1 MSDENKNVEDENK
14 SEEKKKKPSALMFET
29 LEDYLIRA
37 EEIFNVMQDEATKKE
52 ITVINPLFLKILG
65 NYLREAR
72 IAMVEK
78 TKPTVMY
85 NFCIPPEIIYAMDC
99 QPICQEA
106 GSVALSIT
114 EREQIKY
121 IDAAEEAGISPE
133 QCNAQKIWIGAIMK
147 NEVPEPDC
155 LLFGSQPCDSTNI
168 LYQVIEKFYN
178 LPTYIL
184 DVPYWS
190 YEEDNPFY
198 DERVIPYFTE
208 QVKGIFPW
216 LEKVTGK
223 KFDYDRLVQTIEL
236 SNKARELA
244 LELNELMKAKPSP
257 CPSMMTFTEYLVLTT
272 SSGTPQ
278 CIEYLQWMRDLAAR
292 MVKEGKGATEIMY
305 NREEEIRL
313 VWVYIPIFWDIL
325 LYDWMERRYGAVCV
339 TDLMGYN
346 YTQPVNTSSED
357 KIYEGLARN
366 ILDIPMG
373 RQSRGMA
380 EYYLDY
386 LIMVVKEYKAD
397 GAIFGG
403 HIACKH
409 SWAIAQLLKEELKKN
424 TGVPMLTFEVDTMDP
439 RVVKKSLIKKKL
451 KTFLESL
458 K

>member
-1 MSDENKNVEDENK
+1 MSQEKIKDPSEKNPNE
-14 SEEKKKKPSALMFET
+14 KPSAEMFLI
-29 LEDYLIRA
+29 LEDYLKRA
-37 EEIFNVMQDEATKKE
+37 LVIFDAMQDDMSKE
-52 ITVINPLFLKILG
+52 DITVINPVFLEILG
-65 NYLREAR
+65 DYLKDAR
-72 IAMVEK
+72 LAMTEK

-99 QPICQEA
+99 EPICQEA

-114 EREQIKY
+114 QREHLKY
-121 IDAAEEAGISPE
+121 IDAAEEAGITPE

-147 NEVPEPDC
+147 NEVPRPDC
-155 LLFGSQPCDSTNI
+155 LLYGSQPCDSTNI
-168 LYQVIEKFYN
+168 LYQVIEKYYE

-190 YEEDNPFY
+190 YEKESEFY
-198 DERVIPYFTE
+198 DERVIPYFSK

-216 LEKVTGK
+216 MEKVTGN
-223 KFDYDRLVQTIEL
+223 KFDYDRLVKTIEL

-272 SSGTPQ
+272 SSGTQ
-278 CIEYLQWMRDLAAR
+278 RCIDYLQWMRDLAAKQ
-292 MVKEGKGATEIMY
+292 VKEGRGATEVMY
-305 NREEEIRL
+305 NREEEVRL
-313 VWVYIPIFWDIL
+313 VWVYIPIFWDFL
-325 LYDWMERRYGAVCV
+325 MYDWMERRLGAVCV

-346 YTQPVNTSSED
+346 YTQPVDTSSEE

-373 RQSRGMA
+373 RQSRGMV

-386 LIMVVKEYKAD
+386 LIMTVKDYRAD

-409 SWAIAQLLKEELKKN
+409 SWAIAQLLKEELKKA
-424 TGVPMLTFEVDTMDP
+424 TGVPMLAFEVDTMDP
-439 RVVKKSLIKKKL
+439 RIVKKSDVKKKL
-451 KTFLESL
+451 KTFIETL